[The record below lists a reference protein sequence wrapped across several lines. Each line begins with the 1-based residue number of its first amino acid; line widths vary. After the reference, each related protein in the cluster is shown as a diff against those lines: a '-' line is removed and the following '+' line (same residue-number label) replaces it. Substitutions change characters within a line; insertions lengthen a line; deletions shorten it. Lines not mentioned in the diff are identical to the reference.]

1 MKVVFCTHLRGV
13 YTSLFRSTQHPML
26 MDFAAEFERLA
37 LSFFEPCD
45 RAADNLS
52 IIGREYEPDVSR
64 STSLRTSAYMVS
76 YDRYQ
81 WIIPRVV
88 TIPKL
93 TRIYILAVLS
103 QRSNDPN
110 PTKPPLSILAARLY
124 AAEYVYCITATHS
137 LGPKHNKH
145 ANPIRPCLV
154 DTPPSKE
161 T

>member
-103 QRSNDPN
+103 QRSNAPN
-110 PTKPPLSILAARLY
+110 PTNPLSPYLLQGY
-124 AAEYVYCITATHS
+124 TPKDTCIVSLQHTPVRWIVHLVSWVNTAIVHS
-137 LGPKHNKH
+137 NL
-145 ANPIRPCLV
+145 R
-154 DTPPSKE
+154 
-161 T
+161 

>member
-103 QRSNDPN
+103 QRSNAPN
-110 PTKPPLSILAARLY
+110 PTNPLSPYLLQGY
-124 AAEYVYCITATHS
+124 TPKDTCIVS
-137 LGPKHNKH
+137 LQHTPWAPSTTNM
-145 ANPIRPCLV
+145 PIQSAPA
-154 DTPPSKE
+154 
-161 T
+161 